1 MVLQYYQQALVYVLV
16 LVILIQ
22 LLQCLVLL
30 LAHMMVIH
38 LKVVIN
44 AVDTDIAVRL
54 GSGTA
59 LGDALIVGAG
69 DTFEI
74 TVQTGVQINVTA
86 GIVGV

>member
-1 MVLQYYQQALVYVLV
+1 
-16 LVILIQ
+16 
-22 LLQCLVLL
+22 
-30 LAHMMVIH
+30 MMVIH

-59 LGDALIVGAG
+59 LDDALIVGAG
-69 DTFEI
+69 DTLEI